1 MGNAA
6 RGGAPKWR
14 RGLSAVAEPYRMV
27 LEKLLR
33 ALEKR
38 LGERLVSVVVYG
50 SVARGE
56 AGRDSDLDILIVAE
70 GLPKRRFERQDIFM
84 EVESEVEPLLARLE
98 EEGYHV
104 ELSPILK
111 TPEEARRVT
120 PLYLDMVED
129 AIIIYDRRGFFEE
142 ILERLRRRLEE
153 LGAERVR
160 LGKLWYWRLKRDY
173 KFGEV
178 IEL

>member
-1 MGNAA
+1 M
-6 RGGAPKWR
+6 
-14 RGLSAVAEPYRMV
+14 
-27 LEKLLR
+27 
-33 ALEKR
+33 
-38 LGERLVSVVVYG
+38 SVVVYG

-56 AGRDSDLDILIVAE
+56 AGRDSDLDILVVAE

-129 AIIIYDRRGFFEE
+129 VVIIYDKRGFFKR